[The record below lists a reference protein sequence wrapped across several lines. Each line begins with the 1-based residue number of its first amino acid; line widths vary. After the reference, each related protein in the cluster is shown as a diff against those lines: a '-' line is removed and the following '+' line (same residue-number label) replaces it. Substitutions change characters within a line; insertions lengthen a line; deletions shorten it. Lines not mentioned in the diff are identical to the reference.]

1 MKLEVG
7 DVIVDKNN
15 VHAMVL
21 SVEERHEGVYY
32 YFMWTMSGYLTA
44 SWINV
49 EALGTS
55 NFRKIGNESSKNNI

>member
-1 MKLEVG
+1 
-7 DVIVDKNN
+7 
-15 VHAMVL
+15 VL